1 MRQLPL
7 HVGHGAEVK
16 TAVIDTETLS
26 VVPRTLVFERLGER
40 LWRYATLEAP
50 DALTEVRVDEYGL
63 VETEEGGFV
72 RR

>member
-7 HVGHGAEVK
+7 QVGHGAEVK

-26 VVPRTLVFERLGER
+26 IVPRTLVLERLGER
-40 LWRYATLEAP
+40 FWRYTTLEAP
-50 DALTEVRVDEYGL
+50 DSLVEVRVDEYGL
-63 VETEEGGFV
+63 VETEEGGYE